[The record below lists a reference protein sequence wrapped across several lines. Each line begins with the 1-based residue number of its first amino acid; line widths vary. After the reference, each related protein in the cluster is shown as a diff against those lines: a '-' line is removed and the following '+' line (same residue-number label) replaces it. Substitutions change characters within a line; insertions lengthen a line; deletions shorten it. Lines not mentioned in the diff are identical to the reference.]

1 MKFWKEYWTDD
12 TLLYWRYS
20 HFIDFLV
27 STLLFRSAL
36 LFLPRFKIV
45 FAAAKA
51 LGLRKKSRL
60 TLYMNLDL
68 SASYLSAKLSEKEAQ
83 SLRLQDLLLEWNI
96 KKRFYVIKW
105 ANLFMLSLSMV
116 PIHICGNVDAINIP
130 TYIYLYLATVRFI
143 HVCITKKWEIF
154 QSCIL
159 R

>member
-1 MKFWKEYWTDD
+1 MKRALNWWFF
-12 TLLYWRYS
+12 TLLTIFSFYR
-20 HFIDFLV
+20 L

-96 KKRFYVIKW
+96 RKWEKILVKQMGMRTPFRNPFSLFSVIKW
-105 ANLFMLSLSMV
+105 WL
-116 PIHICGNVDAINIP
+116 
-130 TYIYLYLATVRFI
+130 
-143 HVCITKKWEIF
+143 ITLKVAQWKSVME
-154 QSCIL
+154 
-159 R
+159 